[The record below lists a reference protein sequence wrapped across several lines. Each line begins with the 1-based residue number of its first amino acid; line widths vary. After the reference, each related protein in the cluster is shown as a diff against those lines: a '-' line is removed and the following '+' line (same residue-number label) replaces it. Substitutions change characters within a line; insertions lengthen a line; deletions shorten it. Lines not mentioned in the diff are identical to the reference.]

1 MKRGVACLD
10 ARRDAAYTRELG
22 QVIAESYGRETV
34 LMATQIV
41 SHVLFRRLVRE
52 TPGVD
57 LFGRVRHRGEI
68 AMPRE
73 ELHAELG
80 VVLERLRALADRGEV
95 SLSEKARTWQP
106 DKLVDRVVQAFVG
119 YHRKTILTEQDGAVV
134 VEDPSL
140 CLYYQNRLNAYAER
154 IADDAHLPAARE
166 IARLG

>member
-1 MKRGVACLD
+1 M
-10 ARRDAAYTRELG
+10 
-22 QVIAESYGRETV
+22 
-34 LMATQIV
+34 
-41 SHVLFRRLVRE
+41 
-52 TPGVD
+52 
-57 LFGRVRHRGEI
+57 
-68 AMPRE
+68 
-73 ELHAELG
+73 
-80 VVLERLRALADRGEV
+80 